1 MTKEA
6 LPDWSGKCV
15 SMMLIDE
22 SHSHDLN
29 NPHFEYQG
37 GRLFII
43 GTIPENATDSG
54 WSSNQIG
61 GVAWDRVRDYVLF
74 ENIESYVE
82 GVRKSEAYEKKN
94 EATPK

>member
-1 MTKEA
+1 MDKDA
-6 LPDWSGKCV
+6 LPDFSGKCI

-43 GTIPENATDSG
+43 GTIPEIATTSG
-54 WSSNQIG
+54 WSGNQIG
-61 GVAWDRVRDYVLF
+61 GVAWDRVRDYVIF
-74 ENIESYVE
+74 ENFEAYLE
-82 GVRKSEAYEKKN
+82 CVRKSESHKDE
-94 EATPK
+94 EE

>member
-1 MTKEA
+1 MNKEA
-6 LPDWSGKCV
+6 RPNFSGKCI

-43 GTIPENATDSG
+43 GTIPEIATDSG
-54 WSSNQIG
+54 WSANKTG

-74 ENIESYVE
+74 ENIDSYTQAVK
-82 GVRKSEAYEKKN
+82 KSELASS
-94 EATPK
+94 